1 MENREKQ
8 LQELKKEYQDIHMSE
23 EQLLQMKLK
32 ISQAKQENSRQ
43 GSNAAHSS
51 VSHRRSIAR
60 RCGIAAAAAAAAL
73 VMIVLAFL
81 IWFCTLTLH
90 ISAVLLNILSV
101 LLVLVSVFSFID
113 HNVKNG
119 VIKLVAAFLLS
130 PYGLPMLGAWLVAQL
145 HLLRDW
151 MKEKVY

>member
-1 MENREKQ
+1 MER
-8 LQELKKEYQDIHMSE
+8 
-23 EQLLQMKLK
+23 
-32 ISQAKQENSRQ
+32 
-43 GSNAAHSS
+43 GSNA
-51 VSHRRSIAR
+51 VPL
-60 RCGIAAAAAAAAL
+60 CGILASAPIKLYYVGEGVDENMKFILKILLAP
-73 VMIVLAFL
+73 VMLVLAFL
-81 IWFCTLTLH
+81 IWLCTLTLH

-119 VIKLVAAFLLS
+119 VIELVAAFLLS

-151 MKEKVY
+151 MKEKVYW

>member
-1 MENREKQ
+1 MR
-8 LQELKKEYQDIHMSE
+8 LI
-23 EQLLQMKLK
+23 LK
-32 ISQAKQENSRQ
+32 ILLAP
-43 GSNAAHSS
+43 
-51 VSHRRSIAR
+51 
-60 RCGIAAAAAAAAL
+60 

-101 LLVLVSVFSFID
+101 LLVLVSIFSFID

-119 VIKLVAAFLLS
+119 VIELAAFVLS

>member
-1 MENREKQ
+1 MR
-8 LQELKKEYQDIHMSE
+8 LI
-23 EQLLQMKLK
+23 LK
-32 ISQAKQENSRQ
+32 ILLAP
-43 GSNAAHSS
+43 
-51 VSHRRSIAR
+51 
-60 RCGIAAAAAAAAL
+60 
-73 VMIVLAFL
+73 VMLVLAFL
-81 IWFCTLTLH
+81 IWLCTLTLH

-101 LLVLVSVFSFID
+101 LLVLVSIFSFID

-119 VIKLVAAFLLS
+119 VIELAAFVLS